1 MSKAINVFDEL
12 IGLKLQFDE
21 VMVSLTQTESAIS
34 VCTSVYAHLKNS
46 VKTRRDELSRKK
58 SLSFEEQSFLL
69 PALKEVE
76 LHCVARSNSKNR
88 QELISSVYDAQDY
101 LSYYINQRT

>member
-12 IGLKLQFDE
+12 IGLKLQFDK
-21 VMVSLTQTESAIS
+21 VMVSLTQTESGIS

-69 PALKEVE
+69 LRSKRLNYTV
-76 LHCVARSNSKNR
+76 LHGVIVKTVKS
-88 QELISSVYDAQDY
+88 
-101 LSYYINQRT
+101 

>member
-12 IGLKLQFDE
+12 IGLKLQLDE
-21 VMVSLTQTESAIS
+21 VMFNLTQNEPGIS

-46 VKTRRDELSRKK
+46 VKTRCDELSRKK

-88 QELISSVYDAQDY
+88 QALISSLYDAQDY

>member
-1 MSKAINVFDEL
+1 MSRAINVFDEL

-21 VMVSLTQTESAIS
+21 LMVSLTQTESGAS
-34 VCTSVYAHLKNS
+34 VCNGVYAHLKNS

-58 SLSFEEQSFLL
+58 TLSFEEQSFLL